1 MKQNILSY
9 LELEK
14 IFKIEKTVNIDKNM
28 KFDFVKTLK
37 YIVIPKRS
45 GILYF
50 PIYLNRYDDLGG
62 WYLIN
67 FDTRKKIK
75 QYSMEHPDYTYVL
88 DE

>member
-14 IFKIEKTVNIDKNM
+14 IFKIEKTVNINKNM
-28 KFDFVKTLK
+28 KFDFVRTLK
-37 YIVIPKRS
+37 YIDIPKRS
-45 GILYF
+45 SILYF
-50 PIYLNRYDDLGG
+50 PIYLNRYDDLGE

-67 FDTRKKIK
+67 SDTRKKIK
-75 QYSMEHPDYTYVL
+75 QYSMKHPDYTYVL

>member
-14 IFKIEKTVNIDKNM
+14 IFKIEKTVNINKNM
-28 KFDFVKTLK
+28 KFDFVRTL
-37 YIVIPKRS
+37 S

-67 FDTRKKIK
+67 SDTRKKIK
-75 QYSMEHPDYTYVL
+75 EYSMEHLDYTYVL